1 MSESVC
7 DDTFPKGDSH
17 VFQLRFYTVC
27 IEVKYEGDMSSPQG
41 MKFWLGVI
49 KETQGCWKDLCNKQ
63 KRRELEKKVIL

>member
-1 MSESVC
+1 MNSTSAC

-41 MKFWLGVI
+41 MEFWLGVI
-49 KETQGCWKDLCNKQ
+49 KQVQGCWKDLSNKQ
-63 KRRELEKKVIL
+63 KGKNQRKR